1 MNIKIEKYDNS
12 GRGIGYYNKKIIF
25 VPGTIIGE
33 IVNVDIIEEKDKYMI
48 GKVNKVISPSTIR
61 LTSKCP
67 YYDKCGGC
75 EFMHLSIDEEIRI
88 KTNILKE
95 LLERNN
101 INVPKINIIQSD
113 NKYNYRNKITL
124 KVLNNKF
131 GYYNSGTHNF
141 TKIDYCYLAKDSINN
156 IIKSQNLFNILSGE
170 ITIKSNYN
178 DEILI
183 KITSNDSV
191 NINIDKLI
199 NDNKIVGIIVNDK
212 LIYGENEYIEKVNN
226 YLFKVNINSFFQVN
240 LNILEKISKLLNQ
253 KSYHNVVD
261 LYCGVGTLG
270 MFVNKD
276 KLYGIEI
283 VKEAVINASIN
294 AKINKQNNMYM
305 LGDSS
310 KISKINSD
318 IDCIIIDPPRSGLNK
333 ETIKNIITIKPD
345 NLIYMSCNP
354 ITYVRDMQVL
364 NKLYDVEEFYYLEMF
379 PRTKHMECISL
390 LHRKIKTFDI

>member
-1 MNIKIEKYDNS
+1 MNIKIEKYDNQ
-12 GRGIGYYNKKIIF
+12 GRGIGYLNKKIVF
-25 VPGTIIGE
+25 VPNTVIGE
-33 IVNVDIIEEKDKYMI
+33 TVEIEILEEKDKYMI
-48 GKVNKVISPSTIR
+48 GKVINVINPSTIR
-61 LTSKCP
+61 IKSKCP

-75 EFMHLSIDEEIRI
+75 EFMHLSIDEELRI
-88 KTNILKE
+88 KTNILTD
-95 LLERNN
+95 LLKRNN
-101 INVPKINIIQSD
+101 IDVPKINVIQSN
-113 NKYNYRNKITL
+113 NKYNYRNKVTL
-124 KVLNNKF
+124 KIVNNEF

-156 IIKSQNLFNILSGE
+156 IIKSYNLFKVSSGE
-170 ITIKSNYN
+170 ITIRSNYN

-183 KITSNDSV
+183 KITSNEKVDV
-191 NINIDKLI
+191 DIEKLI

-212 LIYGENEYIEKVNN
+212 VIYGENDYIEKINN

-240 LNILEKISKLLNQ
+240 LNILEKIEKILHT
-253 KSYHNVVD
+253 KKYHNVVD
-261 LYCGVGTLG
+261 LYCGVGILG

-283 VKEAVINASIN
+283 VKDAVINASIN

-333 ETIKNIITIKPD
+333 ETMKNIVTIKPD

-354 ITYVRDMQVL
+354 LTFIRDMQIL
-364 NKLYDVEEFYYLEMF
+364 NKIYIVDEFYYLEMF
-379 PRTKHMECISL
+379 PRTKHMEVLCTL
-390 LHRKIKTFDI
+390 KKK

>member
-12 GRGIGYYNKKIIF
+12 GRGIGYLNKKIIF

-33 IVNVDIIEEKDKYMI
+33 VVNVDIIEEKDKYMI

-61 LTSKCP
+61 LNSKCP

-88 KTNILKE
+88 KINILEE
-95 LLERNN
+95 LLKRNN
-101 INVPKINIIQSD
+101 IVVPKINIIQSD

-124 KVLNNKF
+124 KVLNNEF

-141 TKIDYCYLAKDSINN
+141 THIDYCYLAKDSINN

-170 ITIKSNYN
+170 ITIRSNYN

-183 KITSNDSV
+183 KITSDEKV
-191 NINIDKLI
+191 DINIDKLI

-212 LIYGENEYIEKVNN
+212 LIYGENDYIEKVNN

-240 LNILEKISKLLNQ
+240 LNILEKISKLLN
-253 KSYHNVVD
+253 KKKYHNVVD

-354 ITYVRDMQVL
+354 LTYVRDMQIL

-379 PRTKHMECISL
+379 PRTKHMECVSVL
-390 LHRKIKTFDI
+390 SRKN